1 MNIKEA
7 QELIANQETF
17 NSPAALTVST
27 KGMYATHR
35 YIPIAVI
42 NTEIAVY
49 NQRTYKMSFK
59 NLNRFVAHEL
69 FIMVDGTTTIS
80 REPIEIAI
88 SKVYRSGTIA
98 VQLSSKV
105 GA

>member
-7 QELIANQETF
+7 KQLITDQETLTI
-17 NSPAALTVST
+17 STSLTVST

-35 YIPIAVI
+35 YIPVALI
-42 NTEIAVY
+42 NTEIAVC

-59 NLNRFVAHEL
+59 NVNRFVAHEL
-69 FIMVDGTTTIS
+69 FIRVDGTTSIS
-80 REPIEIAI
+80 DEPIEIAI

-98 VQLSSKV
+98 LKA
-105 GA
+105 GN

>member
-7 QELIANQETF
+7 QALIESQEAL
-17 NSPAALTVST
+17 NSSEARKVVT
-27 KGMYATHR
+27 KGMYAPT
-35 YIPIAVI
+35 YFIPVALI

-59 NLNRFVAHEL
+59 NLNRFVAHSVS
-69 FIMVDGTTTIS
+69 ITVDGVKTIS
-80 REPIEIAI
+80 NETVEIAI
-88 SKVYRSGTIA
+88 ANVQSSG
-98 VQLSSKV
+98 KV